1 MLILPIKKN
10 EQKFF
15 NALSDEKNTK
25 EIRGTLKIEKLNLV
39 MKSKLRELG
48 WLNVSKLMYE
58 IVIFSMEA
66 KKLKTVYIE
75 NLKKR

>member
-1 MLILPIKKN
+1 
-10 EQKFF
+10 
-15 NALSDEKNTK
+15 
-25 EIRGTLKIEKLNLV
+25 